1 MGQTSMMSSCTEV
14 FYTLL
19 DLDEAQQRSIL
30 DQLKVT
36 QPVVYEQVVA
46 LLDDDRE
53 NSEDI
58 SSLLEKTASDVFDE
72 SDLTGL
78 ILGKYEVAEKIGQGG
93 IGMVYAAKRQNET
106 YQQELAIK
114 FIQPA
119 LTKVL
124 GHQAIYQEAQ
134 LLALLN
140 HPYIAKVFDAGEHQ
154 DFVYMVMEKVN
165 GTTLKQYLEN
175 NSLQLAPTLQLF
187 SKICDAIEHGHQ
199 NQVIHADLK
208 PENVMIDER
217 GHPKVIDFNITQRQ
231 QSLHDVT
238 TPIKAYSAAFASP
251 EQQQGEHLT
260 QQSDVFS
267 LGRLLGAMLNN
278 TAASTEL
285 KLIIDHAT
293 QTAIHKRYKSVTA
306 LRLDIENYLAA
317 RPLSVHTPTPW
328 YVFKKLVQRRPLPM
342 TLVFALLA
350 SGLSFTTLLVI
361 QNEQLKTEQALTQ
374 DMVLELTDIMFH
386 SKSTNKLVDI
396 DNMLTL
402 TRRRIIANQD
412 LPTNLKQQMLM
423 AMMQP
428 VPEKPV
434 IQAGCQANCLDN
446 QQ

>member
-1 MGQTSMMSSCTEV
+1 MSSCTEV
-14 FYTLL
+14 FYALL
-19 DLDEAQQRSIL
+19 DLDEAQQKSTL

-46 LLDDDRE
+46 LLDADRE
-53 NSEDI
+53 NSDDI

-124 GHQAIYQEAQ
+124 GHQALYQEAQ

-175 NSLQLAPTLQLF
+175 NALQIAPTLQLF

-199 NQVIHADLK
+199 NRVIHADLK

-267 LGRLLGAMLNN
+267 LGKLLRAMLNN
-278 TAASTEL
+278 TAVNTEL
-285 KLIIDHAT
+285 KLIIDQAT
-293 QTAIHKRYKSVTA
+293 QTAIHKRYKNVTA

-317 RPLSVHTPTPW
+317 RPLSVHAPTPW

-350 SGLSFTTLLVI
+350 SGISFTTLLMI

-374 DMVLELTDIMFH
+374 DMVLELTDIVFH

-396 DNMLTL
+396 DNMLAL

-412 LPTNLKQQMLM
+412 LPTNLKRQMLM

-434 IQAGCQANCLDN
+434 IQTGCQANCLDK